1 MKRILTIAYWLI
13 IIVVTFLIVILSWN
27 ALSYFNFNTSFGFL
41 KLKESAIATGWY
53 LPFYYAHVLAAGII
67 LFVGFFQ
74 LLIGFR
80 PQMKQLHKLMGRT
93 YAYGI
98 IFFAAPGGLIMSFFI
113 ERGPWVLLSFL
124 LQTVLWFV
132 FTILAV
138 QKAQKREL
146 ASHRDWMLRSY
157 SLTFAAVTLRL
168 YVFITVGTVDLTN
181 PSAYGII
188 AWLSWTLNL
197 LVVEVY
203 RIFKPTNFLAT
214 SD

>member
-1 MKRILTIAYWLI
+1 MKRLLSIAYWLI
-13 IIVVTFLIVILSWN
+13 IIILTFLIAMLSWN
-27 ALSYFNFNTSFGFL
+27 ALNYFNFNTSFGFL

-53 LPFYYAHVLAAGII
+53 LPFYYSHVLAAGII
-67 LFVGFFQ
+67 LLVGFFQ

-80 PQMKQLHKLMGRT
+80 SQMRQLHKLMGGV

-98 IFFAAPGGLIMSFFI
+98 VFFAAPGGLVMSFFV

-124 LQTVLWFV
+124 LQTLLWFV

-138 QKAQKREL
+138 QKARKREV
-146 ASHRDWMLRSY
+146 ASHRNWILRSY

-168 YVFITVGTVDLTN
+168 YVFITVGTVDLTD

-197 LVVEVY
+197 LAVEVY
-203 RIFKPTNFLAT
+203 LVYRR
-214 SD
+214 